1 MNSGGLKAGVCTK
14 NISGG
19 EQQTNKKVV
28 VVSYLFF
35 SVIVF
40 MLVLVWKDNKKKTWR
55 RYIYIEVK
63 KKELRNNL
71 MYINKPFIYQQP
83 WKLLSAIRS
92 MACYRHHDSN
102 SYE

>member
-55 RYIYIEVK
+55 RYIYIEIK
-63 KKELRNNL
+63 KRTQEQNYVYKQTIHLPTTVENSVRDPE
-71 MYINKPFIYQQP
+71 YG
-83 WKLLSAIRS
+83 LSS
-92 MACYRHHDSN
+92 PS
-102 SYE
+102 